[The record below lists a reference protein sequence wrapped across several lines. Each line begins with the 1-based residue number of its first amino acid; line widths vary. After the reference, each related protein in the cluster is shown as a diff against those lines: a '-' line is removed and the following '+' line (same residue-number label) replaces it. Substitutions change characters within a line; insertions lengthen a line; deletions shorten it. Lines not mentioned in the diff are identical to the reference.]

1 MKTSEKTR
9 KREML
14 HFLTKTEESR
24 VSRESIPENIAKN
37 ITALRK
43 NAGMTQARLAEEL
56 GYSDKSISKWERAE
70 GIPDVIC
77 LKRIAD
83 LFGVSVDEIIS
94 DECGAAKSCAS
105 SASGASGAGNEDGAG
120 SVINY
125 AAVVGVVLAGVF
137 LIATLVY
144 VILKLCGINTA
155 APYVVALPVFSLLM
169 LIFNALWGKS
179 RLHFWTVTLLV
190 WSILFLISYFLKV
203 WLLMPVGLPATLVVW
218 LSCRVKKKET
228 PCEKSGE
235 EQIRQ

>member
-1 MKTSEKTR
+1 MN
-9 KREML
+9 
-14 HFLTKTEESR
+14 
-24 VSRESIPENIAKN
+24 RESIPENIAKN

-43 NAGMTQARLAEEL
+43 NAGMTQAKLAEEL

-77 LKRIAD
+77 LKRMAD
-83 LFGVSVDEIIS
+83 LFGVTVDAIIS
-94 DECGAAKSCAS
+94 EDCRAADSCGSVTVGQKT
-105 SASGASGAGNEDGAG
+105 EDGTRT
-120 SVINY
+120 VINY

-144 VILKLCGINTA
+144 VILKLCGIHTA
-155 APYVVALPVFSLLM
+155 APYVVALPVFALLM

-179 RLHFWTVTLLV
+179 SLHFWTVTLLV
-190 WSILFLISYFLKV
+190 WSILFLISYFLRV

-218 LSCRVKKKET
+218 LSCRVKKKERA
-228 PCEKSGE
+228 EENGGE